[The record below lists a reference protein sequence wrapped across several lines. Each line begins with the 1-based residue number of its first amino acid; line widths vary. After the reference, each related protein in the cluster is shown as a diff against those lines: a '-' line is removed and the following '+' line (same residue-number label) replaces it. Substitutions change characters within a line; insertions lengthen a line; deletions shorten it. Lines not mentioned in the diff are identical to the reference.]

1 MKKGTKKAM
10 GEAKKKVDWNKENP
24 EVEYVGSKIT
34 LPGDPS
40 HMPLD
45 DAINSLIRLKKDE
58 DQVLNAVELIDAHP
72 MDGAVAL
79 MKAMK
84 RKYGWASPVPTQ
96 GFFGPTPPT
105 LVGVKTGPNPE
116 DMIQVVWGAFVL
128 PGVEKPMNCG
138 AHVSDGRVQFL
149 LHGQVRK
156 REMVLV
162 KELAILTR
170 EILKNESIYKAK
182 AIRLV
187 FNSNGVLDLGK
198 APDFIA
204 TDYINPDELILNAG
218 EGTQLETALW
228 TPIRHTAACVKA
240 RIPLKRGIL
249 LEGPYGC
256 GKTMAANV
264 TAKVCVDNGWTFILL
279 DRVDALKD
287 ALLFANRYAPAV
299 VFSEDIDRL
308 IEERDDAG
316 NDMLNTIDGILSK
329 DAKVITVLT
338 TNFVEKLDRAMLR
351 PGRLD
356 AVISL
361 RAPNEQS
368 VERLVRLYGRD
379 MLEDDI
385 HLGDVGRELAGNIP
399 ATVRE
404 VVERS
409 KLGMISRGDKEL
421 TAADLLI
428 AARGMKAHL
437 ELLKDKPVE
446 KSAGDRLM
454 EAFRDSV
461 FNGHGETLDRI
472 DARTKEIESRV

>member
-1 MKKGTKKAM
+1 MA
-10 GEAKKKVDWNKENP
+10 EKKKVDWNKENP
-24 EVEYVGSKIT
+24 EVEYVGTRIT
-34 LPGDPS
+34 LPGDPA

-45 DAINSLIRLKKDE
+45 DAINSLQRLKKDE
-58 DQVLNAVELIDAHP
+58 EQVLNAVELIDAHP

-96 GFFGPTPPT
+96 GFFGPNPPT
-105 LVGVKTGPNPE
+105 LIGVKTGPRPE
-116 DMIQVVWGAFVL
+116 DMIQVVWGAFML
-128 PGVEKPMNCG
+128 PGVEKPMSCG
-138 AHVSDGRVQFL
+138 AHQSDGRVQFL

-170 EILKNESIYKAK
+170 DILYKESIYKGK

-187 FNSNGVLDLGK
+187 FNSNGALELGR
-198 APDFIA
+198 APEFIP
-204 TDYINPDELILNAG
+204 TDYIDPKELVLNPG
-218 EGTQLETALW
+218 EGQQLETALW

-279 DRVDALKD
+279 DRVDVLKD

-316 NDMLNTIDGILSK
+316 NEMLNTIDGILAK

-361 RAPNEQS
+361 RAPNEES

-379 MLEDDI
+379 LLEAGI
-385 HLGDVGRELAGNIP
+385 ELAEVGRELAGNIP

-409 KLGMISRGDKEL
+409 KLGMISRGERTL
-421 TAADLLI
+421 AASDLLI

-437 ELLKDKPVE
+437 DLLRDKPAE
-446 KSAGDRLM
+446 KSPGDRLM

-461 FNGHGETLDRI
+461 FNGHGEVL
-472 DARTKEIESRV
+472 ARVDERVKEIREHVI